1 MVSVAII
8 GAGVAGLACAKS
20 ALEYGLEPTVFERAG
35 EPGGLWRPAS
45 GSVWPALT
53 TNISRYTCV
62 FSDHAWPPDTPEFPA
77 APAVAQ
83 YLLSYARRFDLTA
96 LIKAWCEVTSLAADG
111 AGWKVG
117 WTHRGQRFSRQFD
130 AAIVASGYFAQPIV
144 PALDGRFDGISLHS
158 GSYRGAG
165 QLGGRRVVVV
175 GMAFSGSEIAA
186 ELALA
191 GSQVTGVASRPFW
204 LLPKLVGPAR
214 IPLDLYSKTRA
225 ARRLASAAPAAE
237 APAAERH
244 RNRNRLLSELGAN
257 PGEFDESLALDPD
270 SADPPHVVVSD
281 ALSAPA
287 LPPDLSIVSGRVSRL
302 DDSSVVLAD
311 GRRLPA
317 DAIVWGTGYRPE
329 LSFLSGEVRRSVEYA
344 PADLLQPLILV
355 DGVFPAG
362 IEGLSFVGMYRGPYF
377 SGIELQARWACA
389 VIAGVLP
396 PPSTSESEQ
405 AINAARGLRAQR
417 PRPQFP
423 YDDLQLAD
431 RIGRRLGVLPTED
444 SDSGEW
450 YWNLPV
456 VPAHYR
462 MLGPHSSPDFARGQI
477 TEAVDRCRS

>member
-1 MVSVAII
+1 VVSAAII

-35 EPGGLWRPAS
+35 EPGGLWRPD
-45 GSVWPALT
+45 GGFVWPALT

-62 FSDHAWPPDTPEFPA
+62 FSDHAWPSNTPDFPA
-77 APAVAQ
+77 APAVAE
-83 YLLSYARRFDLTA
+83 YLLSYARRFDVIR
-96 LIKAWCEVTSLAADG
+96 LIKTRCEVTSLAADG
-111 AGWKVG
+111 AGWRVG
-117 WTHRGQRFSRQFD
+117 WTHGGQRFSRLFD

-144 PALDGRFDGISLHS
+144 PALDGKFDGIALHS
-158 GSYRGAG
+158 GNYRGAG
-165 QLGGRRVVVV
+165 QLSGRRVVVV

-186 ELALA
+186 ELAVA
-191 GSQVTGVASRPFW
+191 GTPVTGVASRPFW
-204 LLPKLVGPAR
+204 LLPKRVGPAR

-225 ARRLASAAPAAE
+225 VRRLASDAPV
-237 APAAERH
+237 AERN
-244 RNRNRLLSELGAN
+244 RSRNRLLCELGAN
-257 PGEFDESLALDPD
+257 PGKFDASLALDPD

-281 ALSAPA
+281 ALAAPGRPA
-287 LPPDLSIVSGRVSRL
+287 DLRIVSGRVSRL
-302 DDSSVVLAD
+302 DGSSVVLAD
-311 GRRLPA
+311 GRRLLA

-329 LSFLSGEVRRSVEYA
+329 LSFLSAEVRQRVEYA
-344 PADLLQPLILV
+344 PAEMLQPLILV

-396 PPSTSESEQ
+396 PPSATETGQ
-405 AINAARGLRAQR
+405 AISAAHGLRGQR

-431 RIGRRLGVLPTED
+431 RIGRRLGVLPRAQD
-444 SDSGEW
+444 SEW
-450 YWNLPV
+450 FLNRPV

-462 MLGPHSSPDFARGQI
+462 MLGPHSFPEFARRQI
-477 TEAVDRCRS
+477 TEAADRCLS